1 MIRFT
6 TSKIKISNEIWYW
19 VTLMLSSDMIGD
31 LKTDFQRIL
40 LLTER
45 LKDEFQIFINILQF
59 TNQLIQIYK
68 SKSI

>member
-1 MIRFT
+1 
-6 TSKIKISNEIWYW
+6 
-19 VTLMLSSDMIGD
+19 MLSSDMIGD